1 MFLPKSK
8 YKGPFTATGGDE
20 ELLVKSTLKPY
31 RGEYII
37 TYKNQ
42 YFNGATPQEAKYE
55 LILKKV
61 HLEKEENKNKHIGPL
76 QAFIEPKE
84 ADYKNKFFTRHF
96 AKDLRSEKIMEITSE
111 EVNRLKKIPGS
122 ITVSLEW
129 YLEGPS
135 EDTEYRG
142 YMYLGAKHRNA
153 KSVAAATNT
162 IEGLDKYIK
171 DLGKFVK

>member
-61 HLEKEENKNKHIGPL
+61 HLEKEDRIDLQGMKIKNFL
-76 QAFIEPKE
+76 
-84 ADYKNKFFTRHF
+84 
-96 AKDLRSEKIMEITSE
+96 
-111 EVNRLKKIPGS
+111 VLKKKKVFLKI
-122 ITVSLEW
+122 IKQVSQVLETNQIH
-129 YLEGPS
+129 LKK
-135 EDTEYRG
+135 EDQINLQGIKRKKFLLLKEKKVFLKR
-142 YMYLGAKHRNA
+142 MYLNQ
-153 KSVAAATNT
+153 
-162 IEGLDKYIK
+162 
-171 DLGKFVK
+171 